1 MHCVLKPP
9 RRWKG
14 WWKAALN
21 RETQRVLSQGLASL
35 ADPWGRP
42 PGPAGIVKTEAG
54 IVKTE
59 GGIVKEVV
67 VKSEVPA
74 SVKKELAANATA
86 LQNKDAALDLKE
98 KELEAVRAELQ
109 KKNAEQEKSLTAI
122 IEGAKAQG
130 VCMHKC
136 LHRHFTIH
144 RSVICFH
151 ASRLR
156 PCPST
161 AGRA

>member
-1 MHCVLKPP
+1 M
-9 RRWKG
+9 
-14 WWKAALN
+14 
-21 RETQRVLSQGLASL
+21 
-35 ADPWGRP
+35 
-42 PGPAGIVKTEAG
+42 KTEAG
-54 IVKTE
+54 T
-59 GGIVKEVV
+59 VKEVI

-86 LQNKDAALDLKE
+86 MQNKDAELDSKE
-98 KELEAVRAELQ
+98 KELLAVKAELT
-109 KKNAEQEKSLTAI
+109 KAEQDKKESLTAI

-136 LHRHFTIH
+136 LHRRFTIH